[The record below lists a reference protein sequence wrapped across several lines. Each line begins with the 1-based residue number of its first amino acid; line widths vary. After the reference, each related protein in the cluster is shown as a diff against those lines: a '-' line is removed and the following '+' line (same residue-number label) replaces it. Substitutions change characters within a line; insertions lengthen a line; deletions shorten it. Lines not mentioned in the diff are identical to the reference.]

1 LGWNVERIELDI
13 LMKKWVSKN
22 SISTDIVKISI
33 VYPVLKHKIQLFKD
47 LLLFDK
53 ILAALISSEYKYGA
67 T

>member
-1 LGWNVERIELDI
+1 MERRANRTRYFDEKMGFQKFHFDRYRQ
-13 LMKKWVSKN
+13 
-22 SISTDIVKISI
+22 DI